1 MHLSNFDNQGLDKNV
16 HSNYDEQQLENL
28 ISNLL
33 RFGVIAACST
43 VLIGGVLYLAQSG
56 MQPVDYRFFEGQP
69 SVLDAP
75 KLMISGVLAGSY
87 NSIIILGLLLLIAIP
102 IVRVILS
109 LLTFVRQRDLT
120 YITMTS
126 LALSGLIYSFVTAC

>member
-16 HSNYDEQQLENL
+16 YSNHDEQQLENL

-56 MQPVDYRFFEGQP
+56 MQRFFEGQP
-69 SVLDAP
+69 SVLNAP
-75 KLMISGVLAGSY
+75 KLMISGVLVGSY

-109 LLTFVRQRDLT
+109 LLTFVKQRDLT